1 MGRYGVLIVDDSAF
15 MRRAISL
22 LFEKDPEFFIV
33 GVARNGL
40 EAIEKIER
48 FKPDVVTLDVEM
60 PEMDGL
66 TALERIMK
74 DHPVAVVMLSTQ
86 TGEGAEATLTALQ
99 LGAVDFFPKSSL
111 IKDPAD
117 PALIDDF
124 LMRVKIAAGA
134 KLPARNQAGP
144 APETAA
150 EPKRKGAASVDLLM
164 IGCSTGGPSAIQSI
178 LPRFPSDFPAAI
190 VVLQH
195 MPPGFT
201 GPLADRFNHLC
212 RLRVKEA
219 EDGDVVMPGIIYV
232 APAGYQTLFQRTRDG
247 KTALRIVTDESKLYK
262 PSIDVSLQSAS
273 AIYRDRLLAVIL
285 TGMGTDGLIG
295 CGEVK
300 RQRGRVIVESEE
312 SCIVYGMP
320 KAVYEAGYA
329 DRQVPLPQI
338 YQEILSMVWDG
349 SPGAD

>member
-22 LFEKDPEFFIV
+22 LFEKDTDFFIT
-33 GVARNGL
+33 GIARNGL
-40 EAIEKIER
+40 EAIEKIKR
-48 FKPDVVTLDVEM
+48 FKPDVVTMDVEM
-60 PEMDGL
+60 PEMDGI
-66 TALERIMK
+66 TALAQIMK
-74 DHPVAVVMLSTQ
+74 VHPVAVVMLSTL

-111 IKDPAD
+111 ITDPID
-117 PALIDDF
+117 PKKADDF
-124 LMRVKIAAGA
+124 LMRVKAAANA
-134 KLPARNQAGP
+134 KLPSKNNIASVK
-144 APETAA
+144 EIVAA
-150 EPKRKGAASVDLLM
+150 EKKKEGTASVDLLV

-178 LPRFPSDFPAAI
+178 LPRFTPDFPAGI

-201 GPLADRFNHLC
+201 KPLADRFDTLCHLK
-212 RLRVKEA
+212 VKEA
-219 EDGDVVMPGIIYV
+219 EDGDVVMPGIIYI
-232 APAGYQTLFQRTRDG
+232 APAGYQTLFQKTYDG
-247 KTALRIVTDESKLYK
+247 KTVLKIVRDESKLYK

-273 AIYRDRLLAVIL
+273 SIYRDRLLAVIL

-329 DRQVPLPQI
+329 DRQVSLPHM
-338 YQEILSMVWDG
+338 YQEILSFI
-349 SPGAD
+349 